1 VRNFLAPQVVW
12 HIAGDNPLAG
22 DLYGINAVTEQMRRY
37 AGLSAGTLRLE
48 TSIMASDADTVA
60 IHRATAAVADVHYDA
75 HEVDAFHV
83 HNGLITEFW
92 FFSEDQE
99 ATDRISRAVVTSRA
113 QR

>member
-1 VRNFLAPQVVW
+1 MTRMHLDPPYGKHCPHAAANAATIACACALA
-12 HIAGDNPLAG
+12 
-22 DLYGINAVTEQMRRY
+22 
-37 AGLSAGTLRLE
+37 
-48 TSIMASDADTVA
+48 
-60 IHRATAAVADVHYDA
+60 RATAAVADVHYDA